1 MIHLQLWEQNKN
13 IEEIFKIE
21 AQNIIDKKT
30 LLKDST
36 PLDEEL
42 LFEAEVK
49 NLVTRWKANPEM
61 MEFLTNKAKEKGMP
75 LEQVI
80 IDDARWVLREEAKK
94 KNK

>member
-1 MIHLQLWEQNKN
+1 MQNKN

-21 AQNIIDKKT
+21 ALNIIENKT
-30 LLKDST
+30 LLKDTT
-36 PLDEEL
+36 PLNEEL

-49 NLVTRWKANPEM
+49 NLVTRWKANSEM

-80 IDDARWVLREEAKK
+80 IDDARWILKEEAKK